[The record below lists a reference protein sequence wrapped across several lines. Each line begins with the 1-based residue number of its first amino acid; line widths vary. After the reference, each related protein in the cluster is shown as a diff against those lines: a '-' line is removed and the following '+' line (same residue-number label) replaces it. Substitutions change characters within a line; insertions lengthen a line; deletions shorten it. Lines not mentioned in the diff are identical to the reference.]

1 MRRHYTPAMRTAIG
15 LMTGTSID
23 GIDAAAVRIDGHGL
37 RARAAVTHHEHASL
51 GDLAITLRALAS
63 GERMT
68 ASEIAAASLALG
80 QVHAELASRVAAQ
93 SGPPDFAAAHGQTV
107 FHAPPRS
114 WQLLNPAPIAAAL
127 RRPVVYDLR
136 AADLAAGGQGAP
148 ITPMADFIFFRD
160 EAHPRAVVNLGGF
173 CNVTLLPPRQGR
185 ADEAWLSAVRGAD
198 VCACNHVLD
207 AAARRAL
214 GKPYDESG
222 AAAMRGASSEPAVRE
237 LAQSLEAQSRAG
249 RSLGSGDEALAW
261 VERHADRLSG
271 ADLLASAAK
280 AVGESI
286 ARALTP
292 FAPALVLVA
301 GGGAHNRALLG
312 HVARAVGAHVSPT
325 DEYGVPVGAREAAS
339 MAVLGALC
347 ADGVPITLP
356 AVTGVADPAPLAGAW
371 IHATPNLRRG

>member
-1 MRRHYTPAMRTAIG
+1 MRTAIG

-37 RARAAVTHHEHASL
+37 RARAAVTHHEHAPL

-68 ASEIAAASLALG
+68 AAEIASASLALG
-80 QVHAELASRVAAQ
+80 QVHADLASRVALR
-93 SGPPDFAAAHGQTV
+93 SGAPDLVAAHGQTV

-114 WQLLNPAPIAAAL
+114 WQLFNPSSIAAAL
-127 RRPVVYDLR
+127 RCPVVYDLR

-148 ITPMADFIFFRD
+148 ITPLADFIFFRD

-173 CNVTLLPPRQGR
+173 CNVTFLPARQSR
-185 ADEAWLSAVRGAD
+185 DDDAWLHAVRGAD

-207 AAARRAL
+207 AAARRVL
-214 GKPYDESG
+214 GKPFDESG
-222 AAAMRGASSEPAVRE
+222 AVSLRGVASDPAVRDLE
-237 LAQSLEAQSRAG
+237 NALGAQSSAG
-249 RSLGSGDEALAW
+249 RSLGSGDELLAW
-261 VERHADRLSG
+261 VERHAERLSPE
-271 ADLLASAAK
+271 DLLASAAK
-280 AVGESI
+280 AVGETI

-292 FAPALVLVA
+292 FAPEIVLVA
-301 GGGAHNRALLG
+301 GGGAHNRALVG
-312 HVARAVGAHVSPT
+312 HITRAAGAHVGPT
-325 DEYGVPVGAREAAS
+325 DDHGVPVGAREAAS

-356 AVTGVADPAPLAGAW
+356 AVTGVANPPPLAGAW
-371 IHATPNLRRG
+371 VNATPNLRRG